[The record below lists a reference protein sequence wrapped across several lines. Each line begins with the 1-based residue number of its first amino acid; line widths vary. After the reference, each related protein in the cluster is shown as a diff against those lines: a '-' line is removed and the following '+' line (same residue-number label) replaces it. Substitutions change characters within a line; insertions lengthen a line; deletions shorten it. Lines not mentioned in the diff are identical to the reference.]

1 MNSATE
7 LLRTSFIKGIAKT
20 TASVTVLGV
29 VTFFYYLYNNTKD
42 VKQDISEKTKLDIKK
57 LYSIDF
63 TKVFNNK
70 RDNKRDNKKDNKKDK
85 VEMIEIDTIET
96 CDAADVDNTVDVD
109 NMEVNYIHD
118 LDVFEKNVY
127 EDKNFKKLFDKL

>member
-29 VTFFYYLYNNTKD
+29 VTFFYYLYNNTND
-42 VKQDISEKTKLDIKK
+42 TKQEMTEKSKIDIKN

-63 TKVFNNK
+63 AKVFNNK
-70 RDNKRDNKKDNKKDK
+70 ENL
-85 VEMIEIDTIET
+85 EMIEKDDIKETSNIIET
-96 CDAADVDNTVDVD
+96 CDK
-109 NMEVNYIHD
+109 VNYVD
-118 LDVFEKNVY
+118 LDVPVVYGEKNN
-127 EDKNFKKLFDKL
+127 KFKKLFDRL